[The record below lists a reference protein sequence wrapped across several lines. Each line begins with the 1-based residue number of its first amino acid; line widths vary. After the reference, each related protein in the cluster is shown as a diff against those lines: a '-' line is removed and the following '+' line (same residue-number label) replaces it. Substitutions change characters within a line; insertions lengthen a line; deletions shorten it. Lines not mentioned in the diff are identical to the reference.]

1 MSRKRGDAEYE
12 LVSTKK
18 GKYEPDIL
26 PTPIAKKQPRKL
38 GLLPYCLMIFFAVF
52 IKAWQP
58 IAIANAKDED
68 GKYKFQK
75 TAMVILVEMLKFFMC
90 IPPFLAHLAA
100 TEPHKRK
107 DLTDLPFVQS
117 LHFLVPSLLYG
128 ASNTLVYLSLA
139 YMNPALFHVFGNIR
153 IITTGL
159 LQRVM
164 MGSKKSD
171 VQWVALVLLT
181 IGAVIAS
188 PGVSNPDLMGTDTTA
203 FLGLIFTVLMCLC
216 STSSSI
222 YTEKY
227 YKKTEGLSIFYQNIL
242 MYLYGMLVNTI
253 YLLFTEPEVLFEKGL
268 TYGFD
273 FNSYVVLFV
282 QAVMGVSLSFIFKY
296 LDNIVYVISLT
307 VSMLLTVVYS
317 AIFLDFTITI
327 AFMAALA
334 IVTTAVYLY
343 YRSSILEYYGL
354 DERRVNF

>member
-18 GKYEPDIL
+18 DRYEPDIIPAL
-26 PTPIAKKQPRKL
+26 VSKKQPNKL
-38 GLLPYCLMIFFAVF
+38 GWLPYCAMIIFAVL

-58 IAIANAKDED
+58 IAIANAKNED
-68 GKYKFQK
+68 GTYRFNK

-159 LQRVM
+159 LQRIM

-171 VQWVALVLLT
+171 IQWISLLLLT

-188 PGVSNPDLMGTDTTA
+188 PGVSNPDLMGEDTTA
-203 FLGLIFTVLMCLC
+203 YLGLIFTFAMCVC

-242 MYLYGMLVNTI
+242 MYVYGMIVNTLF
-253 YLLFTEPEVLFEKGL
+253 LLFSEPHILLEKGL
-268 TYGFD
+268 TDGFD

-282 QAVMGVSLSFIFKY
+282 QAVMGVALSFIFKVRCM
-296 LDNIVYVISLT
+296 L
-307 VSMLLTVVYS
+307 VS
-317 AIFLDFTITI
+317 
-327 AFMAALA
+327 
-334 IVTTAVYLY
+334 
-343 YRSSILEYYGL
+343 R
-354 DERRVNF
+354 